1 MIRQQKITG
10 VAVTALAC
18 AVVGCATPT
27 EIVKLH
33 HDRSQPGAPYEKLL
47 VVGITATADERRRLE
62 DLLSSKLEA
71 QGTAAVAAWRS
82 TGVSASVLQADI
94 DAVARETSADAILI
108 THIVS
113 VDQEFE
119 LQEGRTEVMFEC
131 RGGDPADYFLYDRV
145 ELKLP
150 DDVSV
155 AHTVVAVSNLYL
167 ASSGARIWTIQS
179 TCFEK
184 ASMDEVLRDE
194 AGAIARQLR
203 RDGLV
208 K

>member
-1 MIRQQKITG
+1 MICLSKTTLMT
-10 VAVTALAC
+10 VAALAGVLC
-18 AVVGCATPT
+18 ACATPT

-47 VVGITATADERRRLE
+47 VVGIATTADERRRLE
-62 DLLSSKLEA
+62 DLLSSELKA
-71 QGTAAVAAWRS
+71 QGTAAVAGWS
-82 TGVSASVLQADI
+82 LTGASQSVLQADI
-94 DAVARETSADAILI
+94 DNAAIEAAADAILV

-113 VDQEFE
+113 VDQQVE
-119 LQEGRTEVMFEC
+119 LQEGRTEVLLEC
-131 RGGDPADYFLYDRV
+131 RGGDPADYFLYDSV

-155 AHTVVAVSNLYL
+155 AHTVAAVSNLYL
-167 ASSGARIWTIQS
+167 AGSGERIWTIQS

-184 ASMDEVLRDE
+184 SGMDEVLQEE
-194 AGAIARQLR
+194 AVAIARQLR
-203 RDGLV
+203 RDGLI